1 VRKSPLG
8 TSVKRLLIIKLS
20 AMGDVVRALPAANTL
35 HRQYPSL
42 RITWAVE
49 ERFAPLVRGREDI
62 DRVVTFPRFAW
73 GAVDRTWMVGLRRAL
88 RELREEPYDLALDL
102 QGLFKSSLVALA
114 ARAPRRL
121 GVAPQREGAW
131 LVSRPVPLPTSR
143 LNVVDRYLACA
154 ASLGAPAEPV
164 EFGLRSERAAA
175 ASVAELLRQ
184 GGLSPTTP
192 VIAVSPSASVRW
204 RLWPLARWVAVIDA
218 LSDSGAI
225 VLLGGSEHR
234 QRHAVLARQVRLPV
248 LDLTGR
254 TSLAEL
260 VALLDRCALHLAT
273 DTGSVHLAAALGRP
287 VVAVYG
293 PTPPWRAGPYGQLG
307 GTVYHGDRCGIG
319 CPRICVRRRAC
330 LLAVS
335 PEEVIARARQ
345 VLSMTSVSKED
356 CA

>member
-1 VRKSPLG
+1 
-8 TSVKRLLIIKLS
+8 
-20 AMGDVVRALPAANTL
+20 
-35 HRQYPSL
+35 
-42 RITWAVE
+42 
-49 ERFAPLVRGREDI
+49 
-62 DRVVTFPRFAW
+62 
-73 GAVDRTWMVGLRRAL
+73 
-88 RELREEPYDLALDL
+88 
-102 QGLFKSSLVALA
+102 
-114 ARAPRRL
+114 
-121 GVAPQREGAW
+121 
-131 LVSRPVPLPTSR
+131 LVSRAVPLPTPR

-154 ASLGAPAEPV
+154 AYLGAPAEPV
-164 EFGLRSERAAA
+164 EFGLRSEPAAA
-175 ASVAELLRQ
+175 ESIAELLRQ
-184 GGLSPTTP
+184 GGLSPAAP
-192 VIAVSPSASVRW
+192 AIAVSPSASVRW
-204 RLWPLARWVAVIDA
+204 RLWPLARWVPVIEA
-218 LSDSGAI
+218 LADSGAI

-234 QRHAVLARQVRLPV
+234 QRHAALVRQVRAPV

-293 PTPPWRAGPYGQLG
+293 PTPPWRAGPYGQPG

-319 CPRICVRRRAC
+319 CPRVCLRGRAC
-330 LLAVS
+330 LVAVS